1 MKINL
6 NRRSVLK
13 GIGGLSVS
21 LPWLEA
27 VADNKKNDKP
37 KVPRSAFLFA
47 PNGVNPHQWDPK
59 MEKGELKLS
68 RILSPLEKIKGEV
81 DYFKNLFH
89 EGSIAPG
96 GHFPKTANF
105 LSGVR
110 INRTTGKDIRCGL
123 SIDQIIARKFGHLTP
138 LPSIELGI
146 EATRTGISVATGY
159 TMVYGG
165 HISWSSPTVPM
176 PKEIYPQLAFD
187 RLFNNNNMNRGLS
200 SVLDEIKEDRKML
213 LDYLGAED
221 KSRMDAFFT
230 SVSSLEK
237 RIEDSKKRNAEKPV
251 KVPLEQRPEE
261 GLPEDLNEH
270 ITIMLDLIVLAFQMN
285 RTNVATFMFGNAVS
299 GKNFTFL
306 DGVEGGFHQ
315 LSHHTN
321 NKEKLEMYARINQ
334 YIISQYGRM
343 ITNMK
348 SIKEGDSN
356 LLDNSFVM
364 FGSGL
369 RDGNKHSPIDL
380 PILLAGKGG
389 HKDIQRGKHRV
400 YPNKTPMANLLLGIA
415 QHSGVEINKL
425 FYGDKAFI

>member
-1 MKINL
+1 MNL
-6 NRRSVLK
+6 SRRTILK
-13 GIGGLSVS
+13 GLSGLTVS

-27 VADNKKNDKP
+27 VADNKKLNKGP
-37 KVPRSAFLFA
+37 KVPRTAFLFA
-47 PNGVNPHQWDPK
+47 PNGVNPHHWDPTV
-59 MEKGELKLS
+59 ENGQLKLS
-68 RILSPLEKIKGEV
+68 SILSPLENIKGDV
-81 DYFKNLFH
+81 DVYKNLYH
-89 EGSIAPG
+89 QGAVQPG

-105 LSGVR
+105 LCGVH
-110 INRTTGKDIRCGL
+110 INRTTGKDIKCGL
-123 SIDQIIARKFGHLTP
+123 SVDQIIAKKYGHLTP

-146 EATRTGISVATGY
+146 EPTRTGISVATGY

-165 HISWSSPTVPM
+165 HISWSSPTTPM

-187 RLFNNNNMNRGLS
+187 RMFNSNGMNKGLT
-200 SVLDEIKEDRKML
+200 SVLDDIKEDRNML
-213 LDYLGAED
+213 LNYLGAED

-230 SVSSLEK
+230 SVRSLEK
-237 RIEDSKKRNAEKPV
+237 RIEDSKKREQEKPV
-251 KVPLEQRPEE
+251 KVPVDKRPEA

-270 ITIMLDLIVLAFQMN
+270 ITLMIDLMVLAFQMN
-285 RTNVATFMFGNAVS
+285 RTNVATFMFGNSVS

-306 DGVEGGFHQ
+306 DGVEGGFHE

-321 NKEKLEMYARINQ
+321 NKEKLEMYAKVNK

-343 ITNMK
+343 ISNMK

-369 RDGNKHSPIDL
+369 RDGNKHSPYDL

-389 HKDIQRGKHRV
+389 HKSIKRGNHKV
-400 YPNKTPMANLLLGIA
+400 YAKKTPLCNLLMGIA
-415 QHSGVEINKL
+415 QHTGVEINK
-425 FYGDKAFI
+425 FNFAKEAII